1 MKHYIIFIFSFF
13 ALSSFSQTGFKNV
26 VWVLSKIEDTK
37 EKTSINL
44 NHSHSILKFDDST
57 YTGYGC
63 NGFSGKYKIVGNK
76 INFLGGMQLT
86 ENGCGNPDDYKAQ
99 NYVLDNF
106 IQLEYKQVGENL
118 ILTKAGEVIF
128 TYRKQRPEEKN

>member
-1 MKHYIIFIFSFF
+1 MSFITTVY
-13 ALSSFSQTGFKNV
+13 AQTSLKNV
-26 VWVLSKIEDTK
+26 VWVLSKIDDTK

-44 NHSHSILKFDDST
+44 NHSHSILKFEDST

-63 NGFSGKYKIVGNK
+63 NGFSGKYKITGNK
-76 INFLGGMQLT
+76 IFFLGGMQIT
-86 ENGCGNPDDYKAQ
+86 DNACGNPDDYKAQ

-106 IQLEYKQVGENL
+106 IQLEYKLAGESL

-128 TYRKQRPEEKN
+128 TYNKQKPEK

>member
-1 MKHYIIFIFSFF
+1 MKRYFIIIAFISFTITVY
-13 ALSSFSQTGFKNV
+13 SQTGLKNV

-37 EKTSINL
+37 EKTSISL
-44 NHSHSILKFDDST
+44 NHSHSILKFDDTT

-76 INFLGGMQLT
+76 INFIGGMQIT
-86 ENGCGNPDDYKAQ
+86 DNACGNPDDYKAQ
-99 NYVLDNF
+99 DYVLDNF
-106 IQLEYKQVGENL
+106 IQLEYKLIGESL

-128 TYRKQRPEEKN
+128 TYNKQKKE

>member
-1 MKHYIIFIFSFF
+1 MKRYFIIIAFISFI
-13 ALSSFSQTGFKNV
+13 ATVYSQTGLKNV
-26 VWVLSKIEDTK
+26 VWVLSKIDDTK

-44 NHSHSILKFDDST
+44 NHSHSILKFEDST

-63 NGFSGKYKIVGNK
+63 NGFSGKYKIVGNT
-76 INFLGGMQLT
+76 INFIGGMQIT
-86 ENGCGNPDDYKAQ
+86 NNACGNPDDYKAQ

-106 IQLEYKQVGENL
+106 IQLEYKLAAESL

-128 TYRKQRPEEKN
+128 TYNKQKKE

>member
-1 MKHYIIFIFSFF
+1 MKRCLIVIVLIGLITTGY
-13 ALSSFSQTGFKNV
+13 AQTGLKGV
-26 VWVLSKIEDTK
+26 VWVLSKIDDTK

-44 NHSHSILKFDDST
+44 NHSHSILKFEDST

-76 INFLGGMQLT
+76 INFIGGMQIT
-86 ENGCGNPDDYKAQ
+86 DNACGNPNDYKAQ

-106 IQLEYKQVGENL
+106 IQLEYKLTGESL

-128 TYRKQRPEEKN
+128 IYNKQKPEK